1 MHKITQFCRIL
12 YTSTMLRRCFFRVES
27 SNVEALESMEL
38 TPKNLGAVNQN
49 ERGEVGAG
57 GHGGGHRAG
66 LGLGDESMVPS
77 IKSCT
82 YIDIYIYIL

>member
-1 MHKITQFCRIL
+1 
-12 YTSTMLRRCFFRVES
+12 
-27 SNVEALESMEL
+27 MEL